1 MPRRAATA
9 SSTLP
14 SRLRQTS
21 SSALTLIAEPRQA
34 AAGPPRRT
42 AAAAGPPRRAATTA
56 GPPPPRL
63 AVAGPPPPPPEPP
76 PPPDL
81 LLLTQPSRPRALA
94 LLAGSEEREGER
106 ERGEGRIRF
115 EWWPG
120 GGSRG
125 DGICG
130 ALMNDIFIVVEHA
143 LSDRLSFGRERR
155 SANWENCKNHPLY
168 HLEFGITPIKCFSQ
182 ISPS

>member
-1 MPRRAATA
+1 MTVVSFPRSKPCHHQLLLRPCKSTPSLPRRAATA

-63 AVAGPPPPPPEPP
+63 ACRCLPQPAAGPSPPHPAEP
-76 PPPDL
+76 
-81 LLLTQPSRPRALA
+81 TSR
-94 LLAGSEEREGER
+94 AGSPCRLRGEGGGER
-106 ERGEGRIRF
+106 ERGGE
-115 EWWPG
+115 
-120 GGSRG
+120 
-125 DGICG
+125 D
-130 ALMNDIFIVVEHA
+130 
-143 LSDRLSFGRERR
+143 
-155 SANWENCKNHPLY
+155 K
-168 HLEFGITPIKCFSQ
+168 
-182 ISPS
+182 